1 MLKNTHHLI
10 LRKAPLNHEHG
21 PGLTPAAFLTQLT
34 DCKYTHTNQHSED
47 QNLEHCFW
55 RSESL
60 KATLLLVGV
69 MPNFPANSYDHVGS
83 VSSPNHRVFLFQ
95 RLA

>member
-1 MLKNTHHLI
+1 MSMARSNTSCFSDSKNDI
-10 LRKAPLNHEHG
+10 
-21 PGLTPAAFLTQLT
+21 F

-60 KATLLLVGV
+60 KAILLLVGV
-69 MPNFPANSYDHVGS
+69 MPNFPVNSYDHVGS
-83 VSSPNHRVFLFQ
+83 VSSPNHRVFLCK